1 MWELAFVRG
10 SGQGSGQGSGHP
22 GLIPEVSGAAEIG
35 EASGSLAATFLTSL
49 FGLPEAEPVN

>member
-10 SGQGSGQGSGHP
+10 SGQGSGHP
-22 GLIPEVSGAAEIG
+22 GLIPEVARAAEIG
-35 EASGSLAATFLTSL
+35 EVSGSLAAAFLTSL